1 MTASLAPATAEEL
14 QEALRRCGRE
24 QASVESGGSF
34 SKRLF
39 GGPVAESTY
48 RLSTQRLN
56 RLLAYEPA
64 DLTVSVEAGM
74 RFSELTRILAEN
86 NQFLPLDPPFGA
98 DSTIGGVLAANA
110 SGPRRRRYGTAR
122 DMTIGMRFATLEGRL
137 VTSGGMVVKN
147 VTGLDMGKLMIGSF
161 GTLAVMASANFKI
174 FPRPEA
180 SVTFLFRASSI
191 ETLLGIRD
199 AILKGVLQPVAVDW
213 LDPQASQS
221 GGCGAS
227 HALLVEA
234 SGNVAATKRFEQA
247 FKELALREG
256 AEAEVDMPEASIWE
270 GVRETVPQW
279 LAAHPDGAAIRASTV
294 ATRLGDLVRLA
305 SDAGC
310 GAMLRAA
317 NATGHVLAPDLE
329 TARLALA
336 GLREQGF
343 RATLEA
349 ASNEAKSALDAW
361 VVGDREFEVMQR
373 IKADFD
379 PLQLL
384 NRGRLYGAI

>member
-1 MTASLAPATAEEL
+1 MTESLAPATAEEL

-39 GGPVAESTY
+39 GGPVAESKY

-74 RFSELTRILAEN
+74 RFGELTRILAEN

-98 DSTIGGVLAANA
+98 ESTIGGVLAANA

-137 VTSGGMVVKN
+137 VTTGGMVVKN

-180 SVTFLFRASSI
+180 SVTFQFRASSI

-199 AILKGVLQPVAVDW
+199 AILKGVLQPVAADW
-213 LDPQASQS
+213 LDPQAAASA
-221 GGCGAS
+221 GCGTT
-227 HALLVEA
+227 HLLLVEA

-256 AEAEVDMPEASIWE
+256 AGVDMPDAAVWE

-279 LAAHPDGAAIRASTV
+279 LTAHPDGAAIRASTV

-329 TARLALA
+329 TARLAVA
-336 GLREQGF
+336 RLREQGF

-349 ASNEAKSALDAW
+349 ASNEVKSALDAW

>member
-1 MTASLAPATAEEL
+1 MTESLAPATAEEL

-24 QASVESGGSF
+24 QASIESGGSF

-39 GGPVAESTY
+39 GGPVAEAKY

-74 RFSELTRILAEN
+74 RFSELTGILAEN

-137 VTSGGMVVKN
+137 VSSGGMVVKN

-180 SVTFLFRASSI
+180 SVTFQFRAPSI
-191 ETLLGIRD
+191 ETLLGIRN
-199 AILKGVLQPVAVDW
+199 AILHGVLQPVAVDW
-213 LDPQASQS
+213 LDPQAAASA
-221 GGCGAS
+221 GCGAT
-227 HALLVEA
+227 HLLLVEA
-234 SGNVAATKRFEQA
+234 SGNVAATKRFEDA
-247 FKELALREG
+247 FKELAVRDG
-256 AEAEVDMPEASIWE
+256 AEVDMPEAAIWE
-270 GVRETVPQW
+270 GVRETVPRW
-279 LAAHPDGAAIRASTV
+279 LATHPDGAAIRASTV
-294 ATRLGDLVRLA
+294 ATRLGDLIRLA
-305 SDAGC
+305 GDAGC

-317 NATGHVLAPDLE
+317 NATGHLLAPDLE

-349 ASNEAKSALDAW
+349 ASNEVKSGLDAW
-361 VVGDREFEVMQR
+361 VVGDREFGVMQR

-379 PLQLL
+379 PLHLL

>member
-1 MTASLAPATAEEL
+1 MTESLAPATAEEL

-39 GGPVAESTY
+39 GGPVAESKY

-74 RFSELTRILAEN
+74 RFSELNRILAEN
-86 NQFLPLDPPFGA
+86 SQFLPLDPPFGA

-137 VTSGGMVVKN
+137 VSTGGMVVKN
-147 VTGLDMGKLMIGSF
+147 VTGLDMAKLMIGSF

-174 FPRPEA
+174 FPRPES

-213 LDPQASQS
+213 LDPQAAASA
-221 GGCGAS
+221 GCGAT
-227 HALLVEA
+227 HLLLVEA

-247 FKELALREG
+247 FKELALAQG
-256 AEAEVDMPEASIWE
+256 AEVDMPEAAVWD
-270 GVRETVPQW
+270 GVRETVPRW
-279 LAAHPDGAAIRASTV
+279 FAAHPDGAAIRASTV
-294 ATRLGDLVRLA
+294 ATHLGELVRLA
-305 SDAGC
+305 NDAGC

-329 TARLALA
+329 TARRALA
-336 GLREQGF
+336 RLREQGF

-349 ASNEAKSALDAW
+349 ASNEVKSALDAW

>member
-1 MTASLAPATAEEL
+1 MTESLAPATAEEL

-39 GGPVAESTY
+39 GGPVAEAKY

-74 RFSELTRILAEN
+74 RFSELTGILAEN

-137 VTSGGMVVKN
+137 VSSGGMVVKN

-180 SVTFLFRASSI
+180 SVTFQFRASSI
-191 ETLLGIRD
+191 ETLLGIRN
-199 AILKGVLQPVAVDW
+199 AILHGVLQPVAVDW
-213 LDPQASQS
+213 LDPQAAASA
-221 GGCGAS
+221 GCGAT
-227 HALLVEA
+227 HLLLVEA

-247 FKELALREG
+247 FKELAVRDG
-256 AEAEVDMPEASIWE
+256 TEVDMPEAAIWE
-270 GVRETVPQW
+270 GVRETVPRW

-294 ATRLGDLVRLA
+294 ATRLGELVRLA
-305 SDAGC
+305 GDAGC

-317 NATGHVLAPDLE
+317 NATGHLLAPDLE

-336 GLREQGF
+336 SLREQGF

-349 ASNEAKSALDAW
+349 ASNEVKCGLDAW

>member
-1 MTASLAPATAEEL
+1 MTESLAPATAEEL

-24 QASVESGGSF
+24 QSSVESGGSF

-39 GGPVAESTY
+39 GGPVAEARY

-74 RFSELTRILAEN
+74 RFEELTRILAEN

-137 VTSGGMVVKN
+137 VSTGGMVVKN
-147 VTGLDMGKLMIGSF
+147 VTGLDMAKLMIGSY
-161 GTLAVMASANFKI
+161 GTLAVIASANFKI
-174 FPRPEA
+174 FPRPE
-180 SVTFLFRASSI
+180 SNVTFLFRAASI
-191 ETLLGIRD
+191 ESLLAIRN
-199 AILKGVLQPVAVDW
+199 AILQGVLQPVAVDW
-213 LDPQASQS
+213 LDPRASAS
-221 GGCGAS
+221 AGCGES
-227 HALLVEA
+227 HALLIEA

-247 FKELALREG
+247 FKDLASGEG
-256 AEAEVDMPEASIWE
+256 AEIERPEAAIWE
-270 GVRETVPQW
+270 EVRETVPQW
-279 LAAHPDGAAIRASTV
+279 LAAHPHGAAIRASTV
-294 ATRLGDLVRLA
+294 STRLGELIRLA
-305 SDAGC
+305 GDAGC
-310 GAMLRAA
+310 GVTLRAA
-317 NATGHVLAPDLE
+317 NATGHLLAPDLE
-329 TARLALA
+329 TARLAL
-336 GLREQGF
+336 GKLREQGF

-349 ASNEAKSALDAW
+349 ASNEVKGGLNAW

>member
-1 MTASLAPATAEEL
+1 MTESLAPATAEEL

-24 QASVESGGSF
+24 QKSIESGGSF

-39 GGPVAESTY
+39 GGPVAEAKY

-74 RFSELTRILAEN
+74 RFSELTGILAEN

-98 DSTIGGVLAANA
+98 DSTIGGALAANA

-137 VTSGGMVVKN
+137 VSSGGMVVKN

-180 SVTFLFRASSI
+180 SVTFQFRAPSI
-191 ETLLGIRD
+191 ETLLGIRN
-199 AILKGVLQPVAVDW
+199 AILHGVLQPVAVDW
-213 LDPQASQS
+213 LDPQAAASA
-221 GGCGAS
+221 GCGAT
-227 HALLVEA
+227 HLLLVEA

-256 AEAEVDMPEASIWE
+256 AEVDMPEAATWE
-270 GVRETVPQW
+270 RVRETVPRW
-279 LAAHPDGAAIRASTV
+279 LAAYPDGAAIRASTV
-294 ATRLGDLVRLA
+294 ATRFGELIRSAGD
-305 SDAGC
+305 SGC
-310 GAMLRAA
+310 GATLRAA
-317 NATGHVLAPDLE
+317 NATGHLLAPDLE
-329 TARLALA
+329 TARLALES
-336 GLREQGF
+336 LREQGF

-349 ASNEAKSALDAW
+349 ASNEVKSGLDAW

>member
-1 MTASLAPATAEEL
+1 MTESLAPATAEEL

-39 GGPVAESTY
+39 GGPVAESKY

-74 RFSELTRILAEN
+74 RFGELTRILAEN

-137 VTSGGMVVKN
+137 VTTGGMVVKN
-147 VTGLDMGKLMIGSF
+147 VTGLDMAKLMIGSF

-180 SVTFLFRASSI
+180 SVTFLFRAPSI

-199 AILKGVLQPVAVDW
+199 EILKGVLQPVAVDW
-213 LDPQASQS
+213 LDPQAAASA
-221 GGCGAS
+221 GCGAT
-227 HALLVEA
+227 HLLLVEA

-247 FKELALREG
+247 FKELALPQG
-256 AEAEVDMPEASIWE
+256 AEVDVPEAAIWE
-270 GVRETVPQW
+270 GVRETVPRW
-279 LAAHPDGAAIRASTV
+279 LAAHPDGASIRVSTV
-294 ATRLGDLVRLA
+294 ATRLGELLRSA
-305 SDAGC
+305 GDAGC
-310 GAMLRAA
+310 GAALRAA

-329 TARLALA
+329 TARRALA
-336 GLREQGF
+336 SLRDQGF

-349 ASNEAKSALDAW
+349 ASNEVKSGLDAW

>member
-1 MTASLAPATAEEL
+1 MTESLAPATAEEL

-24 QASVESGGSF
+24 QSSVESGGSF

-39 GGPVAESTY
+39 GGPVAEARY

-74 RFSELTRILAEN
+74 RIGELTRILAEN

-98 DSTIGGVLAANA
+98 DSTIGGALAANA

-137 VTSGGMVVKN
+137 VSTGGMVVKN
-147 VTGLDMGKLMIGSF
+147 VTGLDMAKLMIGSF
-161 GTLAVMASANFKI
+161 GTLAVIASANFKI
-174 FPRPEA
+174 FPRPES
-180 SVTFLFRASSI
+180 SVTFLFRAASI
-191 ETLLGIRD
+191 ETLLGIRS
-199 AILKGVLQPVAVDW
+199 AILKGVLQPVAMDW
-213 LDPQASQS
+213 IDPQASESAGS
-221 GGCGAS
+221 GES
-227 HALLVEA
+227 HALVVEA

-247 FKELALREG
+247 FKDLASGEG
-256 AEAEVDMPEASIWE
+256 AEVDTSDAAIWD

-294 ATRLGDLVRLA
+294 STRLGELIRLA
-305 SDAGC
+305 GDAGC
-310 GAMLRAA
+310 GVTLRAA

-329 TARLALA
+329 TARLALTR
-336 GLREQGF
+336 LREQGF

-349 ASNEAKSALDAW
+349 ASNKVKSGLNAW